1 MSESTHSEFE
11 DPDDN
16 DRDKDYQ
23 PRPNEESQ
31 SSQSEASASGS
42 QVIRPRKK
50 FRNVAER
57 KRTKAKT
64 LRNTGKQYQG
74 KGGELPKFR
83 NLMELLPFIPT
94 IHHNFY
100 KSLPHD
106 VEGRKR
112 KPTGAQD
119 TTQQGNMNEREEEI
133 EDNDDNSLQS
143 DYNE

>member
-1 MSESTHSEFE
+1 MKRNLPNSRESLPVERLE

-74 KGGELPKFR
+74 KGGEVHAQRSVKDYIKHAVI
-83 NLMELLPFIPT
+83 NVMT
-94 IHHNFY
+94 ITLTKTG
-100 KSLPHD
+100 KSF
-106 VEGRKR
+106 
-112 KPTGAQD
+112 
-119 TTQQGNMNEREEEI
+119 
-133 EDNDDNSLQS
+133 
-143 DYNE
+143 